1 MRDPPIYTTRC
12 IDGNMTIF
20 AMRWTGLFLH
30 KSAGV
35 TAAKVVTGREK
46 LSPKVDLLKKSLA
59 KTTALASSVVAPVS
73 TIRFTSIHSQRSC
86 SFQDPNQTMKAWL
99 SSDNK
104 HFMIKTCRVCFVVL
118 HLPQKEGKLN
128 PGIQPW
134 SIPKAEKTVRLT
146 NCISDSND
154 YPLVN

>member
-1 MRDPPIYTTRC
+1 
-12 IDGNMTIF
+12 
-20 AMRWTGLFLH
+20 
-30 KSAGV
+30 
-35 TAAKVVTGREK
+35 
-46 LSPKVDLLKKSLA
+46 
-59 KTTALASSVVAPVS
+59 
-73 TIRFTSIHSQRSC
+73 
-86 SFQDPNQTMKAWL
+86 MKAWL

-146 NCISDSND
+146 NCTSDSND